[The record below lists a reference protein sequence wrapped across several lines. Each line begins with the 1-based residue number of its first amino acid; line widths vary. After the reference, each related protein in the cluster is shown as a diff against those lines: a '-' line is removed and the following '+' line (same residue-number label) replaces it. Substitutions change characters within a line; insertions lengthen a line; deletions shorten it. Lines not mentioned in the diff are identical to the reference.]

1 MASEIRVNKL
11 NSQTG
16 VGTITLSP
24 TGVDISGITT
34 VSTLK
39 VGTGVTASDD
49 GDLFF
54 TGVCTATTF
63 SGSGANLTDIPD
75 SGITALAASKLA
87 SGTIPDARFPATLP
101 AVSGAN
107 LTNIPSVS
115 DINNLINNIA
125 MLGFKVATNGSLV
138 KYDLVDQA
146 IDEFTDSSGIDASA
160 STNETLTGGYYYGA
174 SGSRPTGGTISTS
187 TISGTEYRIHTF
199 TADGNFVVGQSGT
212 VDMLIVGGGGGG
224 GNYLG
229 GGGGGGAAL
238 LVQSRDIT
246 AATYAVSVGAG
257 GAGGQDEDTAD
268 NGHQGTGSYFGSDY
282 ASTFL
287 FARPGGGGAGHG
299 TGSGDANGTYAVGT
313 AAVTISGT
321 GNGGGGA
328 SAGSSA
334 GVGYDPTDRSV
345 SAPSGET
352 WTLYS
357 NNAGGNGNAGSSHA
371 SGGGGGAGGAGAN
384 GPSSGNGGTGQQINI
399 DGNNYYW
406 GGGGGG
412 GSITRQ
418 SSGGNGGLGGGGG
431 AGHQNGGGGSGG
443 GSAINAGSDASGH
456 SAGGAAGANSG
467 GGGGGGSHG
476 DYDGGAGGSGIVI
489 VRYASDQFQPAADL
503 TLQSVDSTAL
513 SAPSTADLIM
523 LIEDGSGTATLN
535 TDVKAFISRDS
546 GSNFTQGTLV
556 DEGTWGAT
564 TKRIVAFHNLDI
576 SSQPS
581 GTSICYKVTTHNQ
594 SGGSKETRIHAVS
607 HGWK

>member
-1 MASEIRVNKL
+1 MASEIRVNKIENRSGL
-11 NSQTG
+11 
-16 VGTITLSP
+16 GTVTFAD
-24 TGVDISGITT
+24 TGVDLAGI
-34 VSTLK
+34 V
-39 VGTGVTASDD
+39 
-49 GDLFF
+49 
-54 TGVCTATTF
+54 TATTF
-63 SGSGANLTDIPD
+63 SGSGASLSDIPD
-75 SGITALAASKLA
+75 SGITAIAASKLA

-101 AVSGAN
+101 AVSGSN
-107 LTNIPSVS
+107 LTNIPTVA
-115 DINNLINNIA
+115 DVNNLINNIA

-282 ASTFL
+282 ASTYL

-299 TGSGDANGTYAVGT
+299 TGAGDANGTYAVGT

-443 GSAINAGSDASGH
+443 GSAINAGSAAGGH
-456 SAGGAAGANSG
+456 TAGGAAGANSG

>member
-199 TADGNFVVGQSGT
+199 TSSGNFVAGQSGT
-212 VDMLIVGGGGGG
+212 VDMLIVSGGGGG

-238 LVQSRDIT
+238 LIQSRDIT

-257 GAGGQDEDTAD
+257 GAGGQDSDTAD

-282 ASTFL
+282 ASTYL

-412 GSITRQ
+412 GS
-418 SSGGNGGLGGGGG
+418 
-431 AGHQNGGGGSGG
+431 
-443 GSAINAGSDASGH
+443 
-456 SAGGAAGANSG
+456 
-467 GGGGGGSHG
+467 HG
-476 DYDGGAGGSGIVI
+476 DYDGGAGGSGIVV

>member
-1 MASEIRVNKL
+1 MASEIRVNKIENRSGL
-11 NSQTG
+11 
-16 VGTITLSP
+16 GTVTFAD
-24 TGVDISGITT
+24 TGVDLAGI
-34 VSTLK
+34 V
-39 VGTGVTASDD
+39 
-49 GDLFF
+49 
-54 TGVCTATTF
+54 TATTF
-63 SGSGANLTDIPD
+63 SGSGASLSDIPD
-75 SGITALAASKLA
+75 SGITAIAASKLA

-101 AVSGAN
+101 AVSGSN
-107 LTNIPSVS
+107 LTNIPTVA
-115 DINNLINNIA
+115 DVNNLINNIA

-257 GAGGQDEDTAD
+257 GAGGQDSDTAD

-282 ASTFL
+282 ASTYL

-299 TGSGDANGTYAVGT
+299 TGAGDANGTYAVGT

-334 GVGYDPTDRSV
+334 GVGYAPTDRSV

-456 SAGGAAGANSG
+456 SAGAAAGANSG

>member
-75 SGITALAASKLA
+75 SGITAIAASKLA

-101 AVSGAN
+101 AVSGSN
-107 LTNIPSVS
+107 LTNIPTVA
-115 DINNLINNIA
+115 DVNNLINNIA
-125 MLGFKVATNGSLV
+125 MLGFKVATNGSLA

-146 IDEFTDSSGIDASA
+146 VDEFTDASGIDASA

-174 SGSRPTGGTISTS
+174 SGSQPTGGTISTS

-199 TADGNFVVGQSGT
+199 TSSGNFVTTNSGT
-212 VDMLIVGGGGGG
+212 LDMLIVGGGGGG

-238 LVQSRDIT
+238 LVQSRDVT
-246 AATYAVSVGAG
+246 AATYAVSVGDG
-257 GAGGQDEDTAD
+257 GSGATSNTD
-268 NGHQGTGSYFGSDY
+268 NGNQGTGSYFGSDY
-282 ASTFL
+282 ASTYL

-299 TGSGDANGTYAVGT
+299 DGQATTDGTYAVGT

-328 SAGSSA
+328 SAGASA

-357 NNAGGNGNAGSSHA
+357 NNAGGNGDSGGNHS

-384 GPSSGNGGTGQQINI
+384 GTASGNGGVGQQINI

-412 GSITRQ
+412 GGINRV
-418 SSGGNGGLGGGGG
+418 SSGSNGGLGGGGG
-431 AGHQNGGGGSGG
+431 GSNQSGGSGDGG
-443 GSAINAGSDASGH
+443 GSAINAGASPSDGNT
-456 SAGGAAGANSG
+456 AGGAAGANSG
-467 GGGGGGSHG
+467 GGGGGGGHG
-476 DYDGGAGGSGIVI
+476 DYNGGNGGSGIVI
-489 VRYASDQFQPAADL
+489 VRYEGDQFQPTADL

-513 SAPSTADLIM
+513 SAPSTADFIM
-523 LIEDGSGTATLN
+523 LIEDASGTATLN

-556 DEGTWGAT
+556 DEGTWGAS

-594 SGGSKETRIHAVS
+594 ASGSKVTRIHAVS

>member
-1 MASEIRVNKL
+1 MASEIRVNKIENRSGL
-11 NSQTG
+11 
-16 VGTITLSP
+16 GTVTFAD
-24 TGVDISGITT
+24 TGVDLAGI
-34 VSTLK
+34 V
-39 VGTGVTASDD
+39 
-49 GDLFF
+49 
-54 TGVCTATTF
+54 TATTF
-63 SGSGANLTDIPD
+63 SGSGASLSDIPD
-75 SGITALAASKLA
+75 SGITAIAASKLA

-101 AVSGAN
+101 AVSGSN
-107 LTNIPSVS
+107 LTNIPTVA
-115 DINNLINNIA
+115 DVNNLINNIA

-199 TADGNFVVGQSGT
+199 TSSGNFVAGQSGT

-238 LVQSRDIT
+238 LIQSRDIT

-257 GAGGQDEDTAD
+257 GAGGQDSDTAD

-282 ASTFL
+282 ASTYL

-299 TGSGDANGTYAVGT
+299 TGAGDANGTYAVGT

-476 DYDGGAGGSGIVI
+476 DYDGGAGGSGIVV

-503 TLQSVDSTAL
+503 TLQ
-513 SAPSTADLIM
+513 
-523 LIEDGSGTATLN
+523 
-535 TDVKAFISRDS
+535 
-546 GSNFTQGTLV
+546 
-556 DEGTWGAT
+556 
-564 TKRIVAFHNLDI
+564 
-576 SSQPS
+576 
-581 GTSICYKVTTHNQ
+581 
-594 SGGSKETRIHAVS
+594 
-607 HGWK
+607 

>member
-1 MASEIRVNKL
+1 MASEIRVNKIENRSGL
-11 NSQTG
+11 
-16 VGTITLSP
+16 GTVTFAD
-24 TGVDISGITT
+24 TGVDLAGI
-34 VSTLK
+34 V
-39 VGTGVTASDD
+39 
-49 GDLFF
+49 
-54 TGVCTATTF
+54 TATTF
-63 SGSGANLTDIPD
+63 SGSGASLSDIPD
-75 SGITALAASKLA
+75 SGITAIAASKLA

-101 AVSGAN
+101 AVSGSN
-107 LTNIPSVS
+107 LTNIPTVA
-115 DINNLINNIA
+115 DVNNLINNIA

-238 LVQSRDIT
+238 LIQSRDIT

-257 GAGGQDEDTAD
+257 GAGGQDSDTAD

-282 ASTFL
+282 ASTYL

-412 GSITRQ
+412 GAITRQ
-418 SSGGNGGLGGGGG
+418 SAGGNGGLGGGGG

-443 GSAINAGSDASGH
+443 GSAINAGSAAGGH
-456 SAGGAAGANSG
+456 TAGGAAGANSG

-476 DYDGGAGGSGIVI
+476 DYDGGAGGSGIVV

>member
-1 MASEIRVNKL
+1 MASEIRVNKIENRSGL
-11 NSQTG
+11 
-16 VGTITLSP
+16 GTVTFAD
-24 TGVDISGITT
+24 TGVDLAGI
-34 VSTLK
+34 V
-39 VGTGVTASDD
+39 
-49 GDLFF
+49 
-54 TGVCTATTF
+54 TATTF
-63 SGSGANLTDIPD
+63 SGSGASLSDIPD
-75 SGITALAASKLA
+75 SGITAIAASKLA

-101 AVSGAN
+101 AVSGSN
-107 LTNIPSVS
+107 LTNIPTVA
-115 DINNLINNIA
+115 DVNNLINNIA

-257 GAGGQDEDTAD
+257 GAGGQDSDTAD

-282 ASTFL
+282 ASTYL

-443 GSAINAGSDASGH
+443 GSAINAGSAASGH

-556 DEGTWGAT
+556 DEGTWGAS